1 MNIRFCTCAEALEY
15 SIRNKSFG
23 VFHSKENLNSTNIHT
38 HECCEVFLCVKGGKH
53 FLIDGK
59 IYDVED
65 GSLFIMNQFEPHKI
79 TFLEESEVER
89 YVLQIHPEFM
99 IRFSTKQTV
108 LSKCFYNKKSNGGNK
123 ISLSNE
129 EIAFFVR
136 CFEELSGEYDFGDDV
151 IKQSIALRMLARINT
166 LLRPNS
172 SGDFSTLDNKEL
184 KLAMEYVDQHYRESI
199 LLEDIA
205 KYSFVSVN
213 QLCKIFK
220 ENFGTTVTKY
230 ITSKRI
236 AEAKK
241 CLIQGYNV
249 SETAALCGFN
259 DYANFIRTFSAHV
272 GISPGKYYKTSV
284 EV

>member
-1 MNIRFCTCAEALEY
+1 MNIRFCTCSEALEY

-23 VFHSKENLNSTNIHT
+23 VFHSKENLKSTNIHT

-79 TFLEESEVER
+79 TFQEDSEVDR

-129 EIAFFVR
+129 EIGFFVR
-136 CFEELSGEYDFGDDV
+136 CFEELSEEPFIESV
-151 IKQSIALRMLARINT
+151 TS
-166 LLRPNS
+166 
-172 SGDFSTLDNKEL
+172 
-184 KLAMEYVDQHYRESI
+184 RER
-199 LLEDIA
+199 L
-205 KYSFVSVN
+205 
-213 QLCKIFK
+213 
-220 ENFGTTVTKY
+220 
-230 ITSKRI
+230 
-236 AEAKK
+236 
-241 CLIQGYNV
+241 
-249 SETAALCGFN
+249 
-259 DYANFIRTFSAHV
+259 FSAQKPLPEKL
-272 GISPGKYYKTSV
+272 IL
-284 EV
+284 